1 MTIFRFVERL
11 NGVRAELNILDG
23 DIKAETARFSEDIK
37 YFAEFTTGHHH
48 HPLWSITTSDGCKTR
63 KYFRYKGFRALDEE
77 S

>member
-37 YFAEFTTGHHH
+37 YFAEFTTGL
-48 HPLWSITTSDGCKTR
+48 PFFGQLYDTTD
-63 KYFRYKGFRALDEE
+63 L
-77 S
+77 

>member
-37 YFAEFTTGHHH
+37 YFAEFTTGHHRLS
-48 HPLWSITTSDGCKTR
+48 PLWSELKLTNI
-63 KYFRYKGFRALDEE
+63 RYQGLRALDEE

>member
-1 MTIFRFVERL
+1 MERL

-37 YFAEFTTGHHH
+37 YFAEFTTGS
-48 HPLWSITTSDGCKTR
+48 LSLVNYIRGLTY
-63 KYFRYKGFRALDEE
+63 KYFRYKGLRAVDEE

>member
-37 YFAEFTTGHHH
+37 YFAEFTTGHHR
-48 HPLWSITTSDGCKTR
+48 PLSSLIRTKTDQ
-63 KYFRYKGFRALDEE
+63 Y
-77 S
+77 